1 MVGLLLRR
9 RRNRDVEKLN
19 GRNAKIV
26 VVEVIGVPKSL
37 VYVGLD

>member
-19 GRNAKIV
+19 GRNRKIA
-26 VVEVIGVPKSL
+26 VVEVIGVPRSL
-37 VYVGLD
+37 VYVGFD